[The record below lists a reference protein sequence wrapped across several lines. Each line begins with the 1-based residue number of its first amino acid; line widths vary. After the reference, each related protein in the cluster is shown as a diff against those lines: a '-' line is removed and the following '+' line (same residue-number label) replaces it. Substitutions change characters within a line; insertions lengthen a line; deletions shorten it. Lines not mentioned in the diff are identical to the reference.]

1 MSGLAAHLIRQ
12 FRLDEAQALAEEATQ
27 WATKAGDERFR
38 GTALNLLGMIAKLK
52 GDYPTALK
60 LLTEVEELFTR
71 LGNDEAVA
79 AAAGNRGEVLAALGR
94 FDEAERIQQPVL
106 RVDERLDRR
115 DNQAANF
122 LSRGTLAELQGDLAS
137 AESWFN
143 KALEAYGAIKNPLD
157 EVFALYRLAGVKKK
171 AGRFEDA
178 ILLAETALARV
189 NGRNAVLTSDLWNEI
204 GTASLKLGR
213 IGRAEEA
220 FRHVHTLTEANGMT
234 KPHAAAAM
242 NLGTILLLQQNDA
255 EALTFFVEAA
265 EYWTQVG
272 ARDNLEYCKL
282 GEAAVRLDQKIAAL
296 SDAGHAARTSSE
308 MRAAATEMIALYP
321 ELIEMYA
328 KIGATPLVAEFCSSA
343 ASTAKVVGEL
353 DKAGRW
359 YRRAA
364 DVFHSIGR
372 ADRARESLDRSEEL
386 LRHWTNALIEHE
398 EFARALPDV
407 LLLAEVAEQLGHG
420 EMCASALLNA
430 AIIVVRTSQDY
441 PRAKALAERSL
452 ALLPADSSDVVS
464 AQMVISQC
472 NDADHDR
479 TRLAQSRV
487 DDVPAVATNSLLWI
501 QYRSGKVYTLILTNG
516 KIVVLGFTTSE
527 MALRVLDLIVQRFP
541 GDYFLSLRPKAPRER
556 SSSRAPS
563 PTVHAPK
570 TIGSFTKVPRSSQ
583 N

>member
-1 MSGLAAHLIRQ
+1 
-12 FRLDEAQALAEEATQ
+12 
-27 WATKAGDERFR
+27 
-38 GTALNLLGMIAKLK
+38 
-52 GDYPTALK
+52 
-60 LLTEVEELFTR
+60 
-71 LGNDEAVA
+71 
-79 AAAGNRGEVLAALGR
+79 
-94 FDEAERIQQPVL
+94 
-106 RVDERLDRR
+106 
-115 DNQAANF
+115 
-122 LSRGTLAELQGDLAS
+122 
-137 AESWFN
+137 
-143 KALEAYGAIKNPLD
+143 
-157 EVFALYRLAGVKKK
+157 
-171 AGRFEDA
+171 
-178 ILLAETALARV
+178 
-189 NGRNAVLTSDLWNEI
+189 
-204 GTASLKLGR
+204 
-213 IGRAEEA
+213 
-220 FRHVHTLTEANGMT
+220 
-234 KPHAAAAM
+234 M
-242 NLGTILLLQQNDA
+242 NLGTILLVQQHDA

-272 ARDNLEYCKL
+272 DRDNLEYCKL

-343 ASTAKVVGEL
+343 ASTAQVVGEL

-420 EMCASALLNA
+420 EMCASMLLNA

-487 DDVPAVATNSLLWI
+487 DDVTAVATNSLLWI
-501 QYRSGKVYTLILTNG
+501 QDRSGNVHTLILSNG

-527 MALRVLDLIVQRFP
+527 MAFRVLDLIVQRFP
-541 GDYFLSLRPKAPRER
+541 GDYLIAQTEDAARAIFEQGAIADGARAEDYWFVYEGTEEFAELIASLEAQQPPPA
-556 SSSRAPS
+556 
-563 PTVHAPK
+563 
-570 TIGSFTKVPRSSQ
+570 
-583 N
+583 